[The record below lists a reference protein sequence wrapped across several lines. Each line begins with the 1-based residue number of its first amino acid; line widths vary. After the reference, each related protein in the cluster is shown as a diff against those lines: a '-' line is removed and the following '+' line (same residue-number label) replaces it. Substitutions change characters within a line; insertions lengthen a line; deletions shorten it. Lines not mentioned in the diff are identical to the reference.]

1 MILHKAL
8 SRLNKR
14 QAATFANATTTPQS
28 LPELIGNLGMK
39 TRSGQ
44 VVTPENSKNVATAYR
59 CGNIITD
66 DIAKMPL
73 QTLISQYPGDIQ
85 RMRPDVM
92 MQNIAY
98 RLEVQPNRWWT
109 PFWFKKVA
117 SLWLVHWGNA
127 YIWKPPVYSNE
138 LYILPS
144 NATYPVFDQDGALW
158 YMTKFYGD
166 TKETPI
172 PAAEVAH
179 WMINPDP
186 TGFIGRGV
194 IQFARETIGRQL
206 AGYSSQGGLFK
217 NGLSAAGILW
227 LNGESKKDARQK
239 VREMYEEV
247 MSGDENANRIAILDN
262 KVSKFEPVTMQP
274 KDIQFLELLRDNDIA
289 IMNFYGVPA
298 YKLNTG
304 KQAYNSNEQQNLDYL
319 SSTLDPYLVQME
331 ESARLKWI
339 SVQEQSTTFFRFER
353 SALFRTDAKSRGEY
367 LNAAIQNGRMT
378 PNQAIQIE
386 DRPKNSNPA
395 ADLLYM
401 PANIQPMGA
410 AAKQGAT
417 NA

>member
-1 MILHKAL
+1 
-8 SRLNKR
+8 
-14 QAATFANATTTPQS
+14 
-28 LPELIGNLGMK
+28 
-39 TRSGQ
+39 
-44 VVTPENSKNVATAYR
+44 
-59 CGNIITD
+59 
-66 DIAKMPL
+66 
-73 QTLISQYPGDIQ
+73 
-85 RMRPDVM
+85 
-92 MQNIAY
+92 
-98 RLEVQPNRWWT
+98 
-109 PFWFKKVA
+109 
-117 SLWLVHWGNA
+117 
-127 YIWKPPVYSNE
+127 
-138 LYILPS
+138 
-144 NATYPVFDQDGALW
+144 
-158 YMTKFYGD
+158 
-166 TKETPI
+166 
-172 PAAEVAH
+172 
-179 WMINPDP
+179 
-186 TGFIGRGV
+186 
-194 IQFARETIGRQL
+194 
-206 AGYSSQGGLFK
+206 
-217 NGLSAAGILW
+217 
-227 LNGESKKDARQK
+227 
-239 VREMYEEV
+239 MYEEV

-319 SSTLDPYLVQME
+319 SSTLDPYLVQIE